1 MAQHDPNNSN
11 DNGGDGGAKILW
23 DRACPR
29 KGTGEA
35 KMTHSH
41 LPTGEV
47 FLFCPTL
54 YCAPSIWHGAWHS
67 AWPSIVDIQ
76 RIFVDLCMDAG
87 LLTPVRVCVWLTC
100 RYTCM
105 YYMGLCHL

>member
-1 MAQHDPNNSN
+1 MAQRDPNNSN
-11 DNGGDGGAKILW
+11 GNGGDGGVKSLW

-35 KMTHSH
+35 TMAHSP
-41 LPTGEV
+41 LPTGEA

-54 YCAPSIWHGAWHS
+54 YCAPSVWHGPRHS

-76 RIFVDLCMDAG
+76 RIFADLCRDSG
-87 LLTPVRVCVWLTC
+87 LLTPVRICLCVAH
-100 RYTCM
+100 M
-105 YYMGLCHL
+105 